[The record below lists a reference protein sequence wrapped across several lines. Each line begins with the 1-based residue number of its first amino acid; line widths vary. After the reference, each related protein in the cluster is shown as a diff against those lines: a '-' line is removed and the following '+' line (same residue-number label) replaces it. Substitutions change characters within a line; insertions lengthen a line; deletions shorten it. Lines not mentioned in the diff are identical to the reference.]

1 MEKNSLIVDGF
12 AFQSAREAENALR
25 EQQNIEIIREKAV
38 LSDSSAVYELY
49 EKLIE
54 RDMFKTIVG
63 YSFLYELRYRLLHDF
78 GYEEEELSMITIPI
92 RMEYDTSSE
101 KNQGALEKQIERLML
116 IKKRMTIVIAAL
128 IFMIVAMYVIAVL
141 NPNTGYANTENKIIN
156 KYSTWQ
162 EELEE
167 RERAVK
173 EKEAELNIQ
182 FEE

>member
-12 AFQSAREAENALR
+12 AFQSAKDAENALR

-54 RDMFKTIVG
+54 RDMFKSIVG
-63 YSFLYELRYRLLHDF
+63 YSFLYELRYRLIHDF
-78 GYEEEELSMITIPI
+78 GYEEEELSAITIPK
-92 RMEYDTSSE
+92 RMEYDTSHE
-101 KNQGALEKQIERLML
+101 KKQSALEKQLQQL
-116 IKKRMTIVIAAL
+116 TLVKKRMTIVIVAL
-128 IFMIVAMYVIAVL
+128 VFMIISMFVIAVI

-156 KYSTWQ
+156 KYAAWQ

-182 FEE
+182 LDE